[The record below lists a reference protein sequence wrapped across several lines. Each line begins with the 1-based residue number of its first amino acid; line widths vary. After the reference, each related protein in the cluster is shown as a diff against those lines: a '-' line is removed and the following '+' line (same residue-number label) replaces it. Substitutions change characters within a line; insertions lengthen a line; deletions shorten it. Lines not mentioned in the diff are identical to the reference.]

1 MPEVEQTFDPGL
13 RAANLAL
20 AGQRRRDATRVA
32 SIDLRFADGRSGAW
46 EVAAMAAIGFGT
58 FLVVIALWFV

>member
-1 MPEVEQTFDPGL
+1 MPDVEQTFDPGL

-20 AGQRRRDATRVA
+20 SGQRSRDETRVA

-46 EVAAMAAIGFGT
+46 EMAAMTAIGFLT
-58 FLVVIALWFV
+58 LLFVIGLWLI